1 MEEAQAAGIDH
12 VYDGEFEHFVGG
24 GVAAFDCDDDGRPE
38 LYLAGGSEPAALYR
52 NESPIGGATRF
63 ARLPSPS
70 TDLNAVTGAYPL
82 DIDSDR
88 TMDLV
93 VLRRGGNVVLRG
105 LGDCRFEPANDQFGI
120 DGGEAWTAAFSA
132 TWEGANALPTLA
144 FGNYLVPGTTDCD
157 DSQLVRPDAAGD
169 AYAAPEP
176 LTPGYCT
183 LSVLFSDWGRSG
195 RRDLRVTNDR
205 HYYLDGEDQMWRIDP
220 GQPPRS
226 YTEADGWRPLHL
238 WGMGIASRDLT
249 GDGYPEI
256 FITSQGDNKLQTL
269 SDGPEHPTYQDIAL
283 ARGVTAQRPAVGGDV
298 LPSTA
303 WHPQFEDV
311 NNDGFV
317 DLFVT
322 KGNVEAQVDYASR
335 DPSDLFLGRADG
347 TFAPATEDA
356 GIVSFERARG
366 AAMADLN
373 LDGMLDLVVVN
384 RREPVKVWRNVGQG
398 DAEGA
403 VPTGHWLA
411 VRLEQPAPNVDA
423 IGAWL
428 EVRTDDLTTS
438 REVTVGGGHAS
449 GQAGWLHTGLGDAT
463 EAEVRVQWP
472 DGETGPWMPV
482 AADSFVTIERGA
494 AHAVPWLP
502 EG

>member
-1 MEEAQAAGIDH
+1 
-12 VYDGEFEHFVGG
+12 VF
-24 GVAAFDCDDDGRPE
+24 
-38 LYLAGGSEPAALYR
+38 L
-52 NESPIGGATRF
+52 
-63 ARLPSPS
+63 
-70 TDLNAVTGAYPL
+70 
-82 DIDSDR
+82 
-88 TMDLV
+88 
-93 VLRRGGNVVLRG
+93 
-105 LGDCRFEPANDQFGI
+105 
-120 DGGEAWTAAFSA
+120 
-132 TWEGANALPTLA
+132 
-144 FGNYLVPGTTDCD
+144 
-157 DSQLVRPDAAGD
+157 
-169 AYAAPEP
+169 
-176 LTPGYCT
+176 
-183 LSVLFSDWGRSG
+183 
-195 RRDLRVTNDR
+195 
-205 HYYLDGEDQMWRIDP
+205 
-220 GQPPRS
+220 
-226 YTEADGWRPLHL
+226 
-238 WGMGIASRDLT
+238 
-249 GDGYPEI
+249 
-256 FITSQGDNKLQTL
+256 TSQGDNKLQTL
-269 SDGPEHPTYQDIAL
+269 ANGPEHPTYEDIAL
-283 ARGVTAQRPAVGGDV
+283 DRGVTAQRPAVGGDV

-311 NNDGFV
+311 DNDGFV

-347 TFAPATEDA
+347 TFTQATEDA

-366 AAMADLN
+366 AAVVDLN

-428 EVRTDDLTTS
+428 EVRTDDRTTS
-438 REVTVGGGHAS
+438 RGVTVGGGHAS

-472 DGETGPWMPV
+472 DGETGPWTPV